1 MDEFKTLNRIQTD
14 IINDLRKQM
23 RSVRQ
28 SMREELDKSYHHDDL
43 AKSVWSDFGAKS
55 EALPEDD
62 EVHDNNDTA
71 KEFGMLDSCMTLVE
85 EEDLSRE
92 IHEEYSK
99 ILRDTVDTLITEE
112 PSSPKRKVITI
123 IRSPPRRSFWG
134 SMGEALD
141 AVSNL
146 LLEE

>member
-1 MDEFKTLNRIQTD
+1 
-14 IINDLRKQM
+14 
-23 RSVRQ
+23 
-28 SMREELDKSYHHDDL
+28 
-43 AKSVWSDFGAKS
+43 
-55 EALPEDD
+55 
-62 EVHDNNDTA
+62 
-71 KEFGMLDSCMTLVE
+71 MLDSCMTLVE

-99 ILRDTVDTLITEE
+99 LLRDTVDTLITEE

-123 IRSPPRRSFWG
+123 IRSPPQRSFWS